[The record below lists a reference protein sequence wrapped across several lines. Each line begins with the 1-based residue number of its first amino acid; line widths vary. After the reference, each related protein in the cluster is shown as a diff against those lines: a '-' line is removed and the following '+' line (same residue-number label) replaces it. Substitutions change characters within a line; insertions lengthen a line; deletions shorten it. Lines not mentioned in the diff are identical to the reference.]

1 MMPEAFWHKL
11 KRIREDIRQT
21 YPESIPPKPRLRAFL
36 PDYYVVKVCY
46 DEAHPLGLHA
56 HPDGKRAIREE
67 GVVSQ
72 NG

>member
-1 MMPEAFWHKL
+1 MPEAFWHKL

-21 YPESIPPKPRLRAFL
+21 YPQSTPPKSQSRAFL
-36 PDYYVVKVCY
+36 PNYYIIEACY
-46 DEAHPLGLHA
+46 DEAHKLGLHA
-56 HPDGKRAIREE
+56 HPDGHRAIREE